1 RLHDARPADALPPA
15 PGLLPGDRRHAP
27 AAVGL
32 EHEHRRS
39 ALDAARAQHRTGG
52 DARRLDHER
61 EPLLHLPRRV
71 RRRHLDARVDR
82 TRRHRADDDAQGVV
96 RRRDDRLLPDRQPE
110 VADVLVTRLRSLRD
124 DQGSALLLVVL
135 LAVILAMLAT
145 LLVEVVQ
152 ADETRSTRA
161 VQEDASLQAAEAG
174 IDNYVS
180 KLVDD
185 NQFYLHDVAAGE
197 SSRKSGTNP
206 VVSSSCSGTPTPAT
220 WTYGITWT
228 YPNGKDQ
235 WCSLGNGYEY
245 NLQVSGTS
253 SSSNVVDIVA
263 TGRKTGTTTQTR
275 ILEEQIRPSSVA
287 DFQMLAN
294 ADIAYGATATT
305 YGKIYAG
312 IDSSN
317 VKHNIDHQGTAYG
330 NLYAEGSITG
340 SPTMMNGAQKYTSA
354 NIRTVIKQPIQF
366 SNFTTS
372 LTDINRAATLT
383 GTAYNDASAV
393 AWKLTF
399 NGSGTV
405 DVAKCTSL
413 ASGQAIE
420 MAAPTCNAPT
430 TINVPAKGAMYFQQ
444 SVIVAGGTSTCGSPA
459 VTGNCVNGR
468 VTVASANDI
477 VVATNIDYMQ
487 PGDDVLG

>member
-1 RLHDARPADALPPA
+1 
-15 PGLLPGDRRHAP
+15 
-27 AAVGL
+27 
-32 EHEHRRS
+32 
-39 ALDAARAQHRTGG
+39 
-52 DARRLDHER
+52 
-61 EPLLHLPRRV
+61 
-71 RRRHLDARVDR
+71 
-82 TRRHRADDDAQGVV
+82 
-96 RRRDDRLLPDRQPE
+96 
-110 VADVLVTRLRSLRD
+110 VLVTRLRSLRD

-487 PGDDVLG
+487 PGDDVLGLIAASEVIVAKWAPNNINWRAATIAQTGQWRSAVSTQSKGTAVFTGSTATNGGGYMSMYATRVYNYDSTLSYLQPPWFPTIDFAYTVLLYRELPAP